1 MRKSYGAGDT
11 RLLRRLRR
19 GRLLLV
25 VTAALAV
32 TAALVVVLSPPG
44 VPADGDTTAGRLSG
58 ATVDTRWG
66 RLSADDR
73 QLLVAVR
80 QAGLWEMPAGQQA
93 QQRAA
98 SPRVKEIAQMIAEQ
112 HARLDEDTRTVAQ
125 RLQVILPNEPNPQQK
140 AWLAEMSDR
149 FGGEFDSTFVLRL
162 RAAHGKV
169 FGVIAQVRAKTENS
183 EIRAFAE
190 RSLKYVNT
198 HMTLLESTG
207 LVSKSALS

>member
-1 MRKSYGAGDT
+1 MRKSYGAGEM
-11 RLLRRLRR
+11 RLLRRMRR

-93 QQRAA
+93 QQRAS

-112 HARLDEDTRTVAQ
+112 HARLDEDSRTVAQ
-125 RLQVILPNEPNPQQK
+125 RLEVILPNEPNPQQK

-149 FGGEFDSTFVLRL
+149 FGSEFDNTFVLRL

>member
-1 MRKSYGAGDT
+1 VRKSYGAGDT

-44 VPADGDTTAGRLSG
+44 VPADGDTTAGRLS
-58 ATVDTRWG
+58 A
-66 RLSADDR
+66 SDR

-98 SPRVKEIAQMIAEQ
+98 SPKVKEIAQMIAGQ
-112 HARLDEDTRTVAQ
+112 HAQLDEDTRTVAQ
-125 RLQVILPNEPNPQQK
+125 RLEVILPNEPSPQQK

-149 FGGEFDSTFVLRL
+149 FGGAFDNTFVLRL

-183 EIRAFAE
+183 EIRAFAD
-190 RSLKYVNT
+190 RCLRYVGT
-198 HMTLLESTG
+198 HMALLESTG

>member
-1 MRKSYGAGDT
+1 VRKSYGAGDT

-66 RLSADDR
+66 RLSASDR

-98 SPRVKEIAQMIAEQ
+98 SPKVKEIAQMIAGQ
-112 HARLDEDTRTVAQ
+112 HAQLDEDTRTVAQ
-125 RLQVILPNEPNPQQK
+125 RLEVILPNEPSPQQK

-149 FGGEFDSTFVLRL
+149 FGGAFDNTFVLRL

-183 EIRAFAE
+183 EIRAFAD
-190 RSLKYVNT
+190 RCLRYVGT
-198 HMTLLESTG
+198 HMALLESTG

>member
-1 MRKSYGAGDT
+1 VRKSYGAGDT

-66 RLSADDR
+66 RLSASDR

-98 SPRVKEIAQMIAEQ
+98 SPKVKEIAQMIAGQ
-112 HARLDEDTRTVAQ
+112 HAQLDEDTRTVAQ
-125 RLQVILPNEPNPQQK
+125 RLEVILPNEPSPQQK

-149 FGGEFDSTFVLRL
+149 FGGEFDNTFVLRL

-183 EIRAFAE
+183 EIRAFAD
-190 RSLKYVNT
+190 RCLRYVGT
-198 HMTLLESTG
+198 HMALLESTG